1 MNTEFV
7 TYEARDRVA
16 LITLNR
22 PGKLNAISNGMVA
35 ALRDAFIRFRGSEE
49 RCAVLTGAGDKA
61 FSAGADLTDPPT
73 DPDLWECMPG
83 VGVLLD
89 KPVIAAVSGYCV
101 GGAYCLVQFCDM
113 AVASENADFFYPEAQ
128 MGFCGGLIAST
139 AARLPHKIAMEF
151 MLTGRHFS
159 ARRALEVGMV
169 NDVVPDGEA
178 VAVALERAR
187 ILADSAPLV
196 VGMLK
201 RFVRDTVT
209 PRGPS
214 ELHALA
220 RAELQAIRR
229 SADQIEGGTAFR
241 ERRRPV
247 FSGH

>member
-1 MNTEFV
+1 MSTEFV